1 VKQIKW
7 KEPASF
13 IRAGKR
19 ALGQG
24 PNRRRQLIVF
34 LSGAGGL
41 ALILG
46 IGFVIGYY
54 RHGFKGGSAPPV
66 WIWPAIVFGIPLA
79 IAYVIPWINSLTVAQ
94 IAVSPSGVY
103 RTSREAAALVLRHW
117 PWDTIAA
124 ARIEAAPLASI
135 PYDGLR
141 LTLHNGETILIGL
154 NEKVDVD
161 RLQELLCSAGKLT
174 APQV

>member
-1 VKQIKW
+1 
-7 KEPASF
+7 
-13 IRAGKR
+13 
-19 ALGQG
+19 
-24 PNRRRQLIVF
+24 VF
-34 LSGAGGL
+34 LSGVGGL

-46 IGFVIGYY
+46 VGFVIGYY

-66 WIWPAIVFGIPLA
+66 WLWPVILLGIPFA

-103 RTSREAAALVLRHW
+103 RTSREGAALVFRHW
-117 PWDTIAA
+117 PWDAIGAC
-124 ARIEAAPLASI
+124 RIEPAPFAPI

-141 LTLHNGETILIGL
+141 LTLRDGQTIFIGL

-161 RLQELLCSAGKLT
+161 RLQELLRSAGKLT
-174 APQV
+174 ATQV